1 MKRYLQTLAFFVLMT
16 AFLPMVIGS
25 VVKEAPIDE
34 HSHESEKMTEESAEL
49 SKPPAPSPTTEYTV
63 FVNSTGET
71 VTLDLEELTTRV
83 LYAEMPASFNIEALK
98 AQAVAIRSFI
108 LYAVAHSQDD
118 NLHPNAAICTDY
130 AHCVAYRTYEDAVE
144 AYGVITADDTYC
156 VMVDAVEAT
165 AGEYL
170 TYESEPI
177 NAVFHGASFGQ
188 TESCKN
194 IWGADVP
201 YLQSVPTPESGAEFK
216 EKKSFLPSE
225 LKSLLEPL
233 GVEFTYNP
241 AEWVGDI
248 TKNQSGRVDS
258 LFLCNSSI
266 SGKQLRSLLSLR
278 STNFTVEFV
287 NGYFTF
293 ATVGYG
299 HGVGLSQCGADLL
312 ADDGC
317 SYRYILNHYYP
328 NTTIASISSGDSSM
342 SPTA

>member
-1 MKRYLQTLAFFVLMT
+1 MKRYLQTLAFFVVVMT
-16 AFLPMVIGS
+16 FLPLVISAAINRG
-25 VVKEAPIDE
+25 DE
-34 HSHESEKMTEESAEL
+34 SITPQESEKMTEESAEL

-108 LYAVAHSQDD
+108 LYSTAHPQDD
-118 NLHPNAAICTDY
+118 NPHPNADICTDY
-130 AHCVAYRTYEDAVE
+130 AHCVAYRTYEEAVE
-144 AYGVITADDTYC
+144 AYGVVTADDTYC
-156 VMVDAVEAT
+156 VMVEAVAAT
-165 AGEYL
+165 KGEYI
-170 TYESEPI
+170 TYDSEPI

-201 YLQSVPTPESGAEFK
+201 YLQSVETPESGDEFK
-216 EKKSFLPSE
+216 EKKSLLPSE

-241 AEWVGDI
+241 ADWVGDI

-258 LFLCNSSI
+258 LLVCGSSI
-266 SGKQLRSLLSLR
+266 SGKQLRTLLSLR

-293 ATVGYG
+293 STVGYG
-299 HGVGLSQCGADLL
+299 HGVGLSQYGADLL

-328 NTTIASISSGDSSM
+328 NTTIASIY
-342 SPTA
+342 PTA